1 VHLFAVVCPCT
12 YTRMHSLASGLPRRH
27 GYPSRNAAELEPHQA
42 VTPAPLLGIGHPNVD
57 ADLLYS
63 TTTSLSLPLLSSLWF
78 SPVARSEV

>member
-1 VHLFAVVCPCT
+1 
-12 YTRMHSLASGLPRRH
+12 MHSLASGLPRRH

-42 VTPAPLLGIGHPNVD
+42 VTATPLLGIGHPNFVT
-57 ADLLYS
+57 DLLCS